1 MKVSSPVGDFPF
13 EPLRVTVKP
22 RHLTLEGQVGAWPA
36 RVEFEP
42 KDVVSL
48 AKAAGAGGAVPPRAA
63 VGPVAGA
70 PPRVSRG
77 WWPPG
82 RTPRP
87 ADSGRLRAPRDR

>member
-42 KDVVSL
+42 KDVLTL
-48 AKAAGAGGAVPPRAA
+48 ARAAGAGGAVLPLAA
-63 VGPVAGA
+63 VVLVAGV
-70 PPRVSRG
+70 RRWMRRG
-77 WWPPG
+77 C
-82 RTPRP
+82 
-87 ADSGRLRAPRDR
+87 

>member
-48 AKAAGAGGAVPPRAA
+48 AKAAGAGGVEVSGHQSLDWPRPVA
-63 VGPVAGA
+63 VGANLA
-70 PPRVSRG
+70 WSEMR
-77 WWPPG
+77 
-82 RTPRP
+82 RP
-87 ADSGRLRAPRDR
+87 SGYWK